1 MVNLVSC
8 DPLVSA
14 CRQRLDGQRI
24 LEAQGRNESAFF
36 PLSTL
41 LQLGA
46 GQHCLRRFF
55 LGQKT
60 MSLGPTKD
68 PVSLPA
74 FWPIPQL
81 WAPQS
86 HKLTWKEMA
95 SWSCACCHT
104 KFQQVF
110 HLVQKYPSLQAM
122 GQLKEVRGAH
132 LNVKVGA
139 CRGLPTIC
147 FPEHFGVSD
156 VLQSIL
162 WCIQK
167 FIPGL
172 NIKEAAS
179 SIIAK
184 G

>member
-8 DPLVSA
+8 DLLVSA
-14 CRQRLDGQRI
+14 CRQYLNSQRI
-24 LEAQGRNESAFF
+24 LEAQGKNESAFF

-46 GQHCLRRFF
+46 GQHSLSRFF

-60 MSLGPTKD
+60 MSLGTTKG
-68 PVSLPA
+68 PVSLRA
-74 FWPIPQL
+74 FWPILQL

-86 HKLTWKEMA
+86 HKLAWKEMA

-104 KFQQVF
+104 KFQQGF
-110 HLVQKYPSLQAM
+110 HSVQKYPSHQAM
-122 GQLKEVRGAH
+122 GQLKEIRGPH

-139 CRGLPTIC
+139 FRGLPTIC
-147 FPEHFGVSD
+147 FPENFGVSG
-156 VLQSIL
+156 VLQRIL

-184 G
+184 D